1 MFRITTSRVKCP
13 CGQECADRSPECRK
27 TCGQYKQYEA
37 EKAAER
43 AQTEHSRRETVDVRL
58 YQIEKAERLKKRAKR
73 KTGKELR
80 GGDE

>member
-27 TCGQYKQYEA
+27 TCGKYKQYEA
-37 EKAAER
+37 AKSAER
-43 AQTEHSRRETVDVRL
+43 AQTERSRRGTVDARL